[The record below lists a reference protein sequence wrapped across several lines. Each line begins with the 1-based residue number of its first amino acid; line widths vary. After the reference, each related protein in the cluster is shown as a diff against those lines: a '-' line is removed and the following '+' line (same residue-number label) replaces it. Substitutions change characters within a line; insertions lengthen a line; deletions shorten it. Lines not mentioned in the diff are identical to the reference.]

1 MDFALKTKG
10 NVSQSKDRKVLK
22 IVDIFPLGNFGIYQ
36 FTNFIIFFFLP
47 KWKKKIH
54 KVCLL
59 FYYTCKEQELK
70 IFPGNT
76 SASHLPSINGKNQA
90 SIEAILKNL

>member
-36 FTNFIIFFFLP
+36 FTNFIIFFFYQNG
-47 KWKKKIH
+47 KKKFI
-54 KVCLL
+54 KFVCSFITHAKSKSSKFFLEIPVLL
-59 FYYTCKEQELK
+59 TF
-70 IFPGNT
+70 
-76 SASHLPSINGKNQA
+76 LPSMERIKQA
-90 SIEAILKNL
+90 LKLS